1 MSLLSIDTAALGE
14 SPAVRVWRHR
24 NYALFMTGIGPHYVT
39 GWMQRIGVG
48 WLAWDLTHSPAWL
61 GAVAAA
67 DLMPMIA
74 IAPFA
79 GAVVDRWN
87 PLAQM
92 KLALCAV
99 FLHAVLLTGFALSGL
114 MTVEALF
121 VITLINGMLM
131 PVYNAARTTIVP
143 ACVPREDFPS
153 AVSLDSS
160 FFHGSRFVGPMI
172 AALVIA
178 NYSVGACFLAHVVGV
193 AFFIFQVFR
202 MRVAEP
208 VRKKSTT
215 NILQDVTAGLAYVR
229 RHPGIFPLFM
239 LMTMASCTSRPL
251 QDFLPGFADGVFKA
265 GADGYAWLAAGMG
278 VGAMIGATWIALRGH
293 TRGMTY
299 IVIVSAIGLA
309 IGQFGFV
316 ATTNLKIA
324 VAFAAVQGFTLTVM
338 ATGISALTQISV
350 NDSMRGRVMSLYAMI
365 YRGVPAIGA
374 LAMGFAAEV
383 IGLRSTF
390 ALASLLCAGAWLLM
404 APAEPAIDSAMGDKS
419 R

>member
-67 DLMPMIA
+67 DLMPMIL

-87 PLAQM
+87 PLALM

-99 FLHAVLLTGFALSGL
+99 FLHAAVLAAFALSGN

-178 NYSVGACFLAHVVGV
+178 NYGVGACFLAHVVGV

-202 MRVAEP
+202 MRVTAP

-239 LMTMASCTSRPL
+239 LMTMASVTSRPL

-338 ATGISALTQISV
+338 ATGISALTQLSV
-350 NDSMRGRVMSLYAMI
+350 NDGMRGRVMSLYAMI

-374 LAMGFAAEV
+374 LTMGFAAES

-390 ALASLLCAGAWLLM
+390 AIAALLCAAAWLWM
-404 APAEPAIDSAMGDKS
+404 APAEQSIDRAMADKK
-419 R
+419 